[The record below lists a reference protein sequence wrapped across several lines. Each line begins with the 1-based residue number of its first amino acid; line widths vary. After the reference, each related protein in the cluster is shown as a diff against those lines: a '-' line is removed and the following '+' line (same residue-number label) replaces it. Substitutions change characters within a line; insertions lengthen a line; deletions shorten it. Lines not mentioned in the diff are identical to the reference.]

1 MDEQP
6 LGSNYRLGP
15 QIGAGRM
22 GRVYL
27 GRHVDGREFAV
38 KKLRSDLSDDSGIIA
53 RFHQE
58 WAILQKL
65 EGPNLVRV
73 HDLVVEGETVAFVM
87 DLVPGGDLRQ
97 VLEATGRLLPSEVAR
112 IGAGIARAL
121 AAAHARGVV
130 HGDVKPENV
139 LMDSST
145 AERVPKLTDFGIA
158 TVVASAGT
166 RTSTSRVGTVE
177 YMAPE
182 TAAGG
187 PASSTVDV
195 YALGIVLYELSCGVT
210 PFASPSIP
218 QTLMGHAQLLPG
230 KPPGIAEEL
239 WAVIAQLLSKNP
251 LARPDAGVVAGR
263 LDELAMVL
271 QQRNAP
277 VAEHLVAPPP
287 GRPIGNEAE
296 TLLPGAFPHATPP
309 PPPARR
315 SLMRKLRVAGVIVV
329 VAAIA
334 ATGTYLFASG
344 SENEPG
350 AAGPRD
356 SGGVTGTKV
365 TGPTTTTTV
374 TPTSTRV
381 TQLSEMPDLVGKLLG
396 DARDALP
403 VDLEVAVDEAFDNT
417 KPDGTV
423 TKQDPEPGAAVGKK
437 VTLTAARP
445 AYTVYL
451 DSLRPIAGGWA
462 NTQGEIVG
470 MVGKSYPHSLF
481 DRVNTCSEKGS
492 VEYNLSKGY
501 RRFVATSGLSDDSS
515 YADLNVQFEIFADE
529 GRLLK
534 TAVVKFGEVVDFDLD
549 VTDVLRLKIQ
559 WQPARSSKG
568 CYSTNAWVLGNAK
581 LLGVAGEVPTSG
593 LPPTSTRDSA
603 TTTTTTT
610 R

>member
-6 LGSNYRLGP
+6 LGSNYRLGE

-87 DLVPGGDLRQ
+87 DLVPGGDLRH

-121 AAAHARGVV
+121 ASAHARGVV

-187 PASSTVDV
+187 PVSPAVDV
-195 YALGIVLYELSCGVT
+195 YALGVVLYELTCGVT

-218 QTLMGHAQLLPG
+218 QTLMGHAQSLPG
-230 KPPGIAEEL
+230 KPPGITEEL

-251 LARPDAGVVAGR
+251 LARPDAAVVAGR
-263 LDELAMVL
+263 LDELATIL
-271 QQRNAP
+271 YQRNAP
-277 VAEHLVAPPP
+277 VAEHLVVPPP
-287 GRPIGNEAE
+287 GRPLGTEAE
-296 TLLPGAFPHATPP
+296 TLLPGALPRSTT

-315 SLMRKLRVAGVIVV
+315 SIMRKLRVAGAIVV
-329 VAAIA
+329 VAAVA

-344 SENEPG
+344 S
-350 AAGPRD
+350 
-356 SGGVTGTKV
+356 TGTSNTGGSGDNAAATSV
-365 TGPTTTTTV
+365 TVTTTKSTSSA
-374 TPTSTRV
+374 PTSTRV

-396 DARDALP
+396 DARDELP
-403 VDLEVAVDEAFDNT
+403 ASLDLVVEEVFDST

-423 TKQDPEPGAAVGKK
+423 TKQDPEPGGAVGKK
-437 VTLTAARP
+437 VTLTVARP
-445 AYTVYL
+445 AFTTYL
-451 DSLRPIAGGWA
+451 DSLTAASGSWT
-462 NTQGEIVG
+462 NSQGEIVG
-470 MVGKSYPHSLF
+470 MKDKSYSHSVF
-481 DRVNTCSEKGS
+481 ARVDGCSSKDS
-492 VEYNLSKGY
+492 VEYNLNQGY
-501 RRFVATSGLSDDSS
+501 RRFVATAGMSNDSAASGLQ
-515 YADLNVQFEIFADE
+515 VQFEVFADE
-529 GRLLK
+529 GRLLTTGK
-534 TAVVKFGEVVDFDLD
+534 VKLGEVVDFDLD
-549 VTDVLRLKIQ
+549 VTKVLRLKIQ
-559 WQPARSSKG
+559 WQPLRDRET
-568 CYSTNAWVLGNAK
+568 CYTTNAWVLGEAK

-593 LPPTSTRDSA
+593 LPATSTRGSA